1 MKISKFIAILG
12 AVFII
17 VAFFLTWVHVSVY
30 GITVGG
36 TGYGIATGRPAGIDV
51 PSTNLSNYDTSTY
64 EGYIKSLLEDSFG
77 PGAGQYSGMMD
88 SFNKMLSDQSLFLLP
103 AFGILVLLMSI
114 FGMIRPSK
122 YYGVLIILLT
132 IALGVFLGYKFKAY
146 SSFANLGKMVGSL
159 GSILGLDE
167 FMPSYKIG
175 IGLYGTI
182 LGMVLVILAG
192 IMSLFMDR
200 EPQSSEKVVVY
211 HQSPMPNEYF
221 QHPSPWQ
228 HPYQDQQAQQPQQLQ
243 QGHQSQQWQPP
254 SQALQSDQWQ
264 QPQQAQQPQQWQPP
278 YRASQ
283 PQQWQPP
290 KEESQGPVQG
300 WRKIQPPRG

>member
-12 AVFII
+12 GVILI
-17 VAFFLTWVHVSVY
+17 VAFFLTWVHLSVY

-36 TGYGIATGRPAGIDV
+36 TGYGIATGKPAGIDV
-51 PSTNLSNYDTSTY
+51 PSTNLSSYDTSTY

-77 PGAGQYSGMMD
+77 PGAGQFSGMLD
-88 SFNKMLSDQSLFLLP
+88 SFNKILSDQSLFLLP

-132 IALGVFLGYKFKAY
+132 IALGVFMGYKFKVY
-146 SSFANLGKMVGSL
+146 SSFANLGKMIGSL

-167 FMPSYKIG
+167 LMPSYKIG

-182 LGMVLVILAG
+182 LGMALVLLAG

-211 HQSPMPNEYF
+211 QQSPMPNEYF
-221 QHPSPWQ
+221 QQRSPWQ
-228 HPYQDQQAQQPQQLQ
+228 HPYQDQKAQ
-243 QGHQSQQWQPP
+243 
-254 SQALQSDQWQ
+254 QWQ
-264 QPQQAQQPQQWQPP
+264 QPQQPQQWQPP
-278 YRASQ
+278 YQAPQPDQWQQPHQPQEPQQWQPPYQASQ
-283 PQQWQPP
+283 PQQQWQPP
-290 KEESQGPVQG
+290 KEENQGPVQG